1 MTFWEGAWAFL
12 RWWACTLIIALAA
25 WPIVHQCLKR
35 LPDRGFAFARMF
47 GLIGVGYFF
56 WLGCWLHLW
65 PNIPGAAWLCAAAL
79 LVAGQLLSNRSGEKP
94 WHWLREHWKEALF
107 TEGLFLVLFAVW
119 TWVRANNPQGD
130 WAEKPMEIAFINSIM
145 RSPYFPAN
153 DPWLSGYAISY
164 YHFGYIMTGMLAKMA
179 ALTGNVAFNLAVAAS
194 FGMVGCGSFGILRN
208 LLILRARAKTAA
220 EEAPPQTAPDTPWR
234 KAAHAGAPRYLLVS
248 LLAPFCVLF
257 LGNLEGFLD
266 ILYYHGVGWEDGQGQ
281 FWKWLDLNDRLT
293 PPTVQ
298 TNLVPNSYLW
308 WWQASR
314 VVNDR
319 ALSSDPTQLGAH
331 YEVIDEFPAFTYVMG
346 DLHPHVL
353 AFPFLMAVLAVVL
366 EILLRGSEGWPEAR
380 LERWMFVIFVALSI
394 GSMAFLNTWD
404 VLIFGMAAIAGWV
417 GWKVSRKE
425 PAFGKF
431 SGWKGYAAR
440 WVVTGV
446 LAVAFIIPF
455 LIGFSS
461 QAGGILPN
469 VIFPTKGIQFF
480 IMFGTLLI
488 PLFFWVGLELHEK
501 RDTLDWKRALTIAG
515 AGLALLAVGSLAM
528 GFILVLNPDILNIVA
543 GAFGGYSSTEAA
555 SIALLKRISDPA
567 ASLLPALLIFASL
580 AITLGWVRKRNAAA
594 PQGPDGDSPVDG
606 ARLVDSYAWILIFWG
621 ALLVLFPEYFYLK
634 DGFGNR
640 MNTVFKFYFQGW
652 AFWSLAV
659 AYAVIRMFQILSDQ
673 MEKSGLRWSLAAMG
687 TILSVGFFAL
697 GAAYLPMAVW
707 SKTGGFHPST
717 GPTLD
722 ASAYLKLNY
731 PDDAAAIDWINAN
744 IRDQGPIAEATKW
757 ADQYSEF
764 ARIATFTG
772 IPDVIGWA
780 FHEGQW
786 RGTLREVGAR
796 PDDIDE
802 LYRTTDWSRALEIL
816 DKYGIR
822 YVYFGT
828 LETNTYSKRGLDKFL
843 AHMDVIYQTDQVIIF
858 ERKVP

>member
-25 WPIVHQCLKR
+25 WPIVFQCLKR

-65 PNIPGAAWLCAAAL
+65 PNIPGAAWLCIAAL
-79 LVAGQLLSNRSGEKP
+79 FGAGLWLANRRGEKP
-94 WHWLREHWKEALF
+94 WLWLREHWKEALF
-107 TEGLFLVLFAVW
+107 TEGVFLVLFAVW
-119 TWVRANNPQGD
+119 IWVRANNPQGD

-145 RSPYFPAN
+145 RSPYFPPN

-164 YHFGYIMTGMLAKMA
+164 YHFGYIMTGMLAKIA

-194 FGMVGCGSFGILRN
+194 FAMVGCGSFGILRN
-208 LLILRARAKTAA
+208 LLILRAQSKKAAEPEPPTAA
-220 EEAPPQTAPDTPWR
+220 LETPWR
-234 KAAHAGAPRYLLVS
+234 KATHSGAPRYLLIS

-257 LGNLEGFLD
+257 LGNLEGFLE
-266 ILYYHGVGWEDGQGQ
+266 ILYYHGVGWEDGQGA
-281 FWKWLDLNDRLT
+281 FWKWLDLSDRLGQ
-293 PPTVQ
+293 PAVQ
-298 TNLVPNSYLW
+298 TDLVPKPYLW

-314 VVNDR
+314 VINDR
-319 ALSSDPTQLGAH
+319 ALSSDPNQLGAH

-366 EILLRGSEGWPEAR
+366 EILLRGSEGWPEDR
-380 LERWMFVIFVALSI
+380 IERWMFVAFIAISV

-404 VLIFGMAAIAGWV
+404 VLIFGMAAVAGWV
-417 GWKVSRKE
+417 GWKASRKE
-425 PAFGKF
+425 LAFGKF
-431 SGWKGYAAR
+431 LGWRAYVIR
-440 WVVTGV
+440 WVVTGA
-446 LAVAFIIPF
+446 LAVALVIPF

-469 VIFPTKGIQFF
+469 VLFPTKGNQFF

-488 PLFFWVGLELHEK
+488 PIFFWIALELYDK
-501 RDTLDWKRALTIAG
+501 RGALEWKRPLAIVGIGLAILAGGSLIMGLVLALNPDVLNSIAG
-515 AGLALLAVGSLAM
+515 AL
-528 GFILVLNPDILNIVA
+528 
-543 GAFGGYSSTEAA
+543 GGYGSMQAA
-555 SIALLKRISDPA
+555 SIVFLKRISDPA
-567 ASLLPALLIFASL
+567 ATILPVILIFASL
-580 AITLGWVRKRNAAA
+580 AITLGWIRKRSAAA
-594 PQGPDGDSPVDG
+594 PEEPGAESPIDG
-606 ARLVDSYAWILIFWG
+606 ARLVDTYAWILIFWG
-621 ALLVLFPEYFYLK
+621 ALLILFPEYFYLK
-634 DGFGNR
+634 DGFGDR

-659 AYAVIRMFQILSDQ
+659 AYAVVRMFQILSDKL
-673 MEKSGLRWSLAAMG
+673 EHSGFRWSLAAVG
-687 TILSVGFFAL
+687 AILSVGFFAL
-697 GAAYLPMAVW
+697 GAVYLPMAVW
-707 SKTGGFHPST
+707 TKTGGFHPYG

-722 ASAYLKLNY
+722 ASAYLKNNY
-731 PDDAAAIDWINAN
+731 PDDALAIDWINTN
-744 IRDQGPIAEATKW
+744 IHDQGPVAEAVGG
-757 ADQYSEF
+757 QYSEY

-772 IPDVIGWA
+772 LSAVIGWPG
-780 FHEGQW
+780 HEGQW
-786 RGTLREVGAR
+786 RGNYSLFIDR
-796 PDDIDE
+796 PDEIAE
-802 LYRTTDWSRALEIL
+802 LYRTTDWNRALEIL

-828 LETNTYSKRGLDKFL
+828 LEANTYSKRGLDKFL
-843 AHMDVIYQTDQVIIF
+843 AHLDIIYQTDQVIIF